1 MVFTNW
7 GPYFWGVLHIA
18 TYTAPS
24 VLTDA
29 HREGF
34 RQLVSSYQS
43 ILPCPVCQQ
52 HFSEVLAKY
61 PLDERMTSSTELFL
75 WSVDVHNEVNLKL
88 GKPAM
93 SYAEAV
99 AFWGP
104 KCKYLPTETKDRFPI
119 EIAVVIGLIVT
130 AAIIMKFKF

>member
-18 TYTAPS
+18 TYTAPP
-24 VLTDA
+24 VLTEA

-34 RQLVSSYQS
+34 RQLVGSYLS

-52 HFSEVLAKY
+52 HFSEVLAKH
-61 PLDERMTSSTELFL
+61 PLEEHMATSKDLFF
-75 WSVDVHNEVNLKL
+75 WSVDVHNAVNIKL
-88 GKPAM
+88 GKPVL
-93 SYAEAV
+93 SYEEAA

-104 KCKYLPTETKDRFPI
+104 KCKYLPSETQERFPY
-119 EIAVVIGLIVT
+119 EIALMIGLIIGAVVL
-130 AAIIMKFKF
+130 MKFKF